1 MTRSPERSIRPR
13 RSTAQYTGRAAALPL
28 PREQPHYR
36 LIMLQTAR
44 DWLSGQAFK
53 VLAVRMDDVSGMLH
67 GFTVCSIAIVAQNVA
82 LGGIGGLLLL
92 ILIVWLLVGQV

>member
-1 MTRSPERSIRPR
+1 
-13 RSTAQYTGRAAALPL
+13 
-28 PREQPHYR
+28 
-36 LIMLQTAR
+36 
-44 DWLSGQAFK
+44 
-53 VLAVRMDDVSGMLH
+53 MDDVSGMLH